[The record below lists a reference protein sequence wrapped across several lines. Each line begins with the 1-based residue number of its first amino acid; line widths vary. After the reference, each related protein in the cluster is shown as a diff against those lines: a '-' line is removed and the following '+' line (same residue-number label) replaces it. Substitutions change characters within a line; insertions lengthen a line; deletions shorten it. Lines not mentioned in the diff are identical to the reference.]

1 MEFQKLL
8 KIKME
13 KIKKASESLT
23 VMTNIVLP
31 NETNSLRNL
40 FGGELLARMDR
51 CASISAARHCERR
64 VVTASVNHVSF
75 NHPIPEGGIVVLE
88 SKVSRAFSTSMEIYV
103 DVWLDDPIN
112 QKKIHTNEGI
122 YTFVAVDEFNKPVP
136 IPQMEPETEEEKLRF
151 DAALRRKELSLI
163 LSGRMKPADS
173 VELKKLF
180 SI

>member
-1 MEFQKLL
+1 MAQV
-8 KIKME
+8 
-13 KIKKASESLT
+13 KKASETLT

-31 NETNSLRNL
+31 NETNQLRNL

-51 CASISAARHCERR
+51 CASISASRHCARR

-75 NHPIPEGGIVVLE
+75 NHPIPEGGIVILE

-103 DVWLDDPIN
+103 DVWLDDVIN
-112 QKKIHTNEGI
+112 GKRIHTNEGI

-136 IPQMEPETEEEKLRF
+136 IPQMEPETELEKERY
-151 DAALRRKELSLI
+151 AAAFRRKELSLI
-163 LSGRMKPADS
+163 LSGRMNPLDS

-180 SI
+180 TEPKEDK

>member
-1 MEFQKLL
+1 
-8 KIKME
+8 ME

-40 FGGELLARMDR
+40 FGGELLAKMDR

-122 YTFVAVDEFNKPVP
+122 YTFVAVDKNNKPVAVP
-136 IPQMEPETEEEKLRF
+136 ESEPETELEIGRYE
-151 DAALRRKELSLI
+151 AALRRKELSLI
-163 LSGRMKPADS
+163 LSGRMKPTDS

-180 SI
+180 V

>member
-1 MEFQKLL
+1 MA
-8 KIKME
+8 

-40 FGGELLARMDR
+40 FGGELLSRMDR
-51 CASISAARHCERR
+51 CASISASRHCERR

-88 SKVSRAFSTSMEIYV
+88 SKVTRAFSTSMEIYV
-103 DVWLDDPIN
+103 DVWLDDPIAG
-112 QKKIHTNEGI
+112 KKIQTNEGI

-136 IPQMEPETEEEKLRF
+136 IPQMEPETKVEKERF
-151 DAALRRKELSLI
+151 EAAFRRRELSLI
-163 LSGRMKPADS
+163 LSGRMKPKDS
-173 VELKKLF
+173 KELKKLF
-180 SI
+180 CGS

>member
-1 MEFQKLL
+1 
-8 KIKME
+8 ME

-40 FGGELLARMDR
+40 FGGELLAKMDR
-51 CASISAARHCERR
+51 CASISAARHCERL

-122 YTFVAVDEFNKPVP
+122 YTFVAVDEFNRP
-136 IPQMEPETEEEKLRF
+136 IPIPKMEPETDMEKLRF

-163 LSGRMKPADS
+163 LSGRMKAADS
-173 VELKKLF
+173 TELKKLF
-180 SI
+180 SV

>member
-1 MEFQKLL
+1 MVKS
-8 KIKME
+8 
-13 KIKKASESLT
+13 KKASASFT

-40 FGGELLARMDR
+40 FGGELLSRMDR
-51 CASISAARHCERR
+51 CASISASRHCERR

-103 DVWLDDPIN
+103 DVWLDDPIS

-122 YTFVAVDEFNKPVP
+122 YTFVAVDEYNKPVP
-136 IPQMEPETEEEKLRF
+136 IPQMEPETELEISRF
-151 DAALRRKELSLI
+151 DGALRRKELSLI
-163 LSGRMKPADS
+163 LSGRMKPQDS

-180 SI
+180 SQP